1 MKTFFFLLM
10 CGLCTATLSAQ
21 SLTGTVTDADRR
33 PVEAATV
40 VLQTADSTY
49 IDATLTDSLG
59 AFRFEQ
65 RPERYRLIVE
75 HLIYNTCI
83 REGSGTDADTLVL
96 TPRDYALD
104 EVTVRGERALVKVEG
119 SRLTYDVAQIAASRL
134 VTNAYEALLQL
145 PGVVE
150 KDGVPALAGSG
161 SLGIVLN
168 GKPSSMSAEQVIALL
183 KATPASRMERAE
195 VMYSA
200 PPQYHV
206 RGAAVNLVLKGYK
219 AGEGGLQGE
228 VNGNYVQ
235 KDEAGG
241 NGGVTLAWLSPRWDV
256 DKIIA
261 RRRRKR
267 LLTANARRFEE
278 FGAYNHETMSSRNFA
293 NRVYACTAPAD
304 PGNYYAVFNHQ
315 TLGQTLLVFT
325 PNDRVL
331 ESLRSFI
338 PRQAGGKAVYGNRP
352 SEN

>member
-1 MKTFFFLLM
+1 MA
-10 CGLCTATLSAQ
+10 TASAQ
-21 SLTGTVTDADRR
+21 SLTGTVTDADRQ

-59 AFRFEQ
+59 VFRFGQ

-83 REGSGTDADTLVL
+83 REGSGADADTLVL

-104 EVTVRGERALVKVEG
+104 EVTVRGERPLVKVEG

-150 KDGVPALAGSG
+150 RDGVPALAGTG
-161 SLGIVLN
+161 SLSIILN
-168 GKPSSMSAEQVIALL
+168 GKPSSMTAEQLISLL
-183 KATPASRMERAE
+183 KATPASRVERAE

-228 VNGNYVQ
+228 VNGNYAQ

-256 DKIIA
+256 DA
-261 RRRRKR
+261 MYHLSDYYYRQGMDFRALHTPRRRHLQAHGGRPPQPQLYRKPQ
-267 LLTANARRFEE
+267 AQWEIDGRR
-278 FGAYNHETMSSRNFA
+278 M
-293 NRVYACTAPAD
+293 
-304 PGNYYAVFNHQ
+304 
-315 TLGQTLLVFT
+315 GQRDGLAQ
-325 PNDRVL
+325 
-331 ESLRSFI
+331 
-338 PRQAGGKAVYGNRP
+338 RQAERHAAA
-352 SEN
+352 